1 VSYYHAK
8 KTAEAK
14 RYLDDR
20 DREVAIQIVDERRQ
34 RSIAW
39 LEKFRASGR
48 ASRTGFDWRPRW
60 ALQPPGDDNGKEI
73 IEGEF
78 AVMADADAESEG
90 RGQSGQAEGGGDA
103 PQAGG
108 GHAQRDARESESDF
122 TEEDRTPF

>member
-1 VSYYHAK
+1 MSYYHAK

-14 RYLDDR
+14 RYLDER
-20 DREVAIQIVDERRQ
+20 SREVAIQIVDERRQ
-34 RSIAW
+34 RSAAW

-60 ALQPPGDDNGKEI
+60 TLKPPGDDNGEEI

-78 AVMADADAESEG
+78 TELADADAAGEGSRSEG
-90 RGQSGQAEGGGDA
+90 AIDDGGVETK
-103 PQAGG
+103 AGG
-108 GHAQRDARESESDF
+108 GHAQGNTDF